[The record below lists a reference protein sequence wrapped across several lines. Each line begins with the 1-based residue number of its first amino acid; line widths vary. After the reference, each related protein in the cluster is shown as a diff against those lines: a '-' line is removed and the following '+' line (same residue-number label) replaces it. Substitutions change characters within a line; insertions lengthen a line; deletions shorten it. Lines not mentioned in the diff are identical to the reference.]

1 MEDVFRMLDRQ
12 ELMRL
17 GLHRGDVED
26 LDDESDRSHA
36 GVISLAVAG
45 IAEAYKSTL
54 SALVAA
60 LDARE
65 SETADHSQRVVRF
78 TLAIAERLAVPEE
91 DLEQIARG
99 ALLHDI
105 GKIGV
110 SDNILLK
117 PGLLTPAEWGA
128 MRRHPQI
135 GHQILRG
142 IPFLAPAAEIVLC
155 HQERWDGG
163 GYPRGLLRDEI
174 PLGARI
180 FAIADTFDA
189 ITSDRPYRP
198 ASTFSEARRE
208 IARCGG
214 SQFDPICV
222 SAFLGLRERELAELR
237 NGA

>member
-12 ELMRL
+12 ELIRL
-17 GLHRGDVED
+17 GLHRGDLAD
-26 LDDESDRSHA
+26 LDHESDRAHA
-36 GVISLAVAG
+36 EVISLAVAS
-45 IAEAYKSTL
+45 IAEAYQSTL

-91 DLEQIARG
+91 DLEQIGRG

-117 PGLLTPAEWGA
+117 PGPLTPAEWAA
-128 MRRHPQI
+128 MRRHPEI

-142 IPFLAPAAEIVLC
+142 IPFLLPAAEIVLC

-189 ITSDRPYRP
+189 ITSDRPYRC
-198 ASTFSEARRE
+198 ASPLSEARRE

-237 NGA
+237 EGA

>member
-1 MEDVFRMLDRQ
+1 
-12 ELMRL
+12 
-17 GLHRGDVED
+17 
-26 LDDESDRSHA
+26 
-36 GVISLAVAG
+36 
-45 IAEAYKSTL
+45 
-54 SALVAA
+54 
-60 LDARE
+60 
-65 SETADHSQRVVRF
+65 
-78 TLAIAERLAVPEE
+78 
-91 DLEQIARG
+91 
-99 ALLHDI
+99 
-105 GKIGV
+105 
-110 SDNILLK
+110 
-117 PGLLTPAEWGA
+117 
-128 MRRHPQI
+128 MRRHPEI

-142 IPFLAPAAEIVLC
+142 IPFLVPAAEIVLC

-189 ITSDRPYRP
+189 ITSDRPYRC
-198 ASTFSEARRE
+198 ASTLSEARRE